1 MISRNIWA
9 VLKNRYNGQYMI
21 LQECKKKNQWNWS
34 LDGGDMVC
42 NWWLLIKFRKLEFIE
57 MECVS
62 IWVCGREHLGWEAQ
76 HPGL

>member
-1 MISRNIWA
+1 
-9 VLKNRYNGQYMI
+9 
-21 LQECKKKNQWNWS
+21 
-34 LDGGDMVC
+34 MVC

-62 IWVCGREHLGWEAQ
+62 NWVCGREHLGWEAQ